1 MWINKPFFKYAA
13 GTIFVLIIIFL
24 LGKIDY
30 FLWPIRALIAT
41 IFFPVLIAGI
51 FYYILRP
58 LVRLASRVMP
68 KTASILLIFAAVL
81 GLGYLGFNMLGATIG
96 SQIAEISE
104 SLPAKM
110 EDLSDETEKVV
121 EENNM
126 GTFSY
131 DRVKNK
137 VLNFLETLLSG
148 AGENV
153 MKVFSTI
160 TSIVTVIVVVP
171 FILFYFLKDDHKLRP
186 FLLKYLPDKH
196 EEEGRRILGD
206 IDKTLFSY
214 VTGQFIVAVVDGA
227 LMYAG
232 YKIIGLDYALILA
245 VFAMFLTVVPFL
257 GPVLGI
263 IPAIFIGLLQG
274 PGMVLKIILVL
285 ISVQLLESN
294 LVSPHVMG
302 KRLNLHPLTVI
313 IILMAAGSIYGFI
326 GILIAI
332 PFYSVIKVLV
342 KDFRRFYR
350 LRTRK
355 SLLSEE
361 I

>member
-13 GTIFVLIIIFL
+13 GTITVLIIIFL

-30 FLWPIRALIAT
+30 FLWPIKALVAT

-51 FYYILRP
+51 LYYILRP
-58 LVRLASRVMP
+58 LVRLVSRSLP
-68 KTASILLIFAAVL
+68 KTASIIVIFSLVMGA
-81 GLGYLGFNMLGATIG
+81 GYLGFNAIGNLIG
-96 SQIAEISE
+96 SQVTELSE
-104 SLPAKM
+104 NLPAKM

-121 EENNM
+121 ENNNM
-126 GTFSY
+126 GMFSY
-131 DRVKNK
+131 DQVKNK
-137 VLNFLETLLSG
+137 ALNFLETILSG

-160 TSIVTVIVVVP
+160 TSIVTVLVVVP

-196 EEEGRRILGD
+196 EEEGNKILGD

-214 VTGQFIVAVVDGA
+214 VSGQFIVAVVDGV
-227 LMYAG
+227 LMYLG
-232 YKIIGLDYALILA
+232 YKIIGLEYALILA
-245 VFAMFLTVVPFL
+245 FFAMFLTVVPFL

-274 PGMVLKIILVL
+274 PGMVLKIVLVL
-285 ISVQLLESN
+285 IAVQLLESN

-332 PFYSVIKVLV
+332 PFYSVVKVLV

>member
-30 FLWPIRALIAT
+30 FLWPIRALVAT
-41 IFFPVLIAGI
+41 IFFPVVISGI
-51 FYYILRP
+51 LYYILRP
-58 LVRLASRVMP
+58 LVRLVSRSLP
-68 KTASILLIFAAVL
+68 KTASIIVIFAVVL
-81 GLGYLGFNMLGATIG
+81 GAGYLGFNAIGNLIG
-96 SQIAEISE
+96 SQVTELSE
-104 SLPAKM
+104 NLPAKM

-121 EENNM
+121 EKNNM
-126 GTFSY
+126 GMFSY
-131 DRVKNK
+131 DQVKNK
-137 VLNFLETLLSG
+137 ALNFLETILSG

-160 TSIVTVIVVVP
+160 TSIVTVMVVVP

-196 EEEGRRILGD
+196 EEEGNKILGD

-214 VTGQFIVAVVDGA
+214 VTGQFIVAVVDGV
-227 LMYAG
+227 LMYFG
-232 YKIIGLDYALILA
+232 YKIIGLEYALILA
-245 VFAMFLTVVPFL
+245 FFAMFLTVVPFL

-285 ISVQLLESN
+285 IAVQLLESN

-332 PFYSVIKVLV
+332 PFYSVVKVLV

>member
-30 FLWPIRALIAT
+30 FLWPIRALVAT
-41 IFFPVLIAGI
+41 IFFPVLISGI
-51 FYYILRP
+51 LYYILRP
-58 LVRLASRVMP
+58 LVRLVSRSLP
-68 KTASILLIFAAVL
+68 KTASIIVIFAVVL
-81 GLGYLGFNMLGATIG
+81 GLGYLGFNAIGNLIG
-96 SQIAEISE
+96 SQVSE
-104 SLPAKM
+104 LSENLPAKM

-121 EENNM
+121 EKNNM
-126 GTFSY
+126 GMFSY
-131 DRVKNK
+131 DQVKNK
-137 VLNFLETLLSG
+137 ALNFLETILSG

-160 TSIVTVIVVVP
+160 TSIVTVMVVVP

-196 EEEGRRILGD
+196 EEEGNKILGD

-214 VTGQFIVAVVDGA
+214 VTGQFIVAVVDGV
-227 LMYAG
+227 LMYFG
-232 YKIIGLDYALILA
+232 YKIIGLEYALILA
-245 VFAMFLTVVPFL
+245 FFAMFLTVVPFL

-285 ISVQLLESN
+285 IAVQLLESN

-332 PFYSVIKVLV
+332 PFYSVVKVLV

>member
-1 MWINKPFFKYAA
+1 M
-13 GTIFVLIIIFL
+13 
-24 LGKIDY
+24 
-30 FLWPIRALIAT
+30 
-41 IFFPVLIAGI
+41 
-51 FYYILRP
+51 
-58 LVRLASRVMP
+58 
-68 KTASILLIFAAVL
+68 
-81 GLGYLGFNMLGATIG
+81 
-96 SQIAEISE
+96 
-104 SLPAKM
+104 
-110 EDLSDETEKVV
+110 
-121 EENNM
+121 
-126 GTFSY
+126 
-131 DRVKNK
+131 
-137 VLNFLETLLSG
+137 LSG

-160 TSIVTVIVVVP
+160 TSIVTVMVVVP

-196 EEEGRRILGD
+196 EEEGNKILGD

-214 VTGQFIVAVVDGA
+214 VTGQFIVAVVDGV
-227 LMYAG
+227 LMYFG
-232 YKIIGLDYALILA
+232 YKIIGLEYALTLA
-245 VFAMFLTVVPFL
+245 FFAMFLTVVPFL

-274 PGMVLKIILVL
+274 PGIVLKIILVL
-285 ISVQLLESN
+285 IAVQLLESN

-332 PFYSVIKVLV
+332 PFYSVVKVLV

>member
-30 FLWPIRALIAT
+30 FLWPIRALVAT
-41 IFFPVLIAGI
+41 IFFPVVISGI
-51 FYYILRP
+51 LYYILRP
-58 LVRLASRVMP
+58 LVRLVSRSLP
-68 KTASILLIFAAVL
+68 KTASIIVIFAVVL
-81 GLGYLGFNMLGATIG
+81 GAGYLGFNAIG
-96 SQIAEISE
+96 NLIGNQVTELSE
-104 SLPAKM
+104 NLPAKM

-121 EENNM
+121 EKNNM
-126 GTFSY
+126 GMFSY
-131 DRVKNK
+131 DQVKNK
-137 VLNFLETLLSG
+137 ALNFLETILSG

-160 TSIVTVIVVVP
+160 TSIVTVMVVVP

-196 EEEGRRILGD
+196 EEEGNKILGD

-214 VTGQFIVAVVDGA
+214 VTGQFIVAVVDGV
-227 LMYAG
+227 LMYFG
-232 YKIIGLDYALILA
+232 YKIIGLEYALTLA
-245 VFAMFLTVVPFL
+245 FFAMFLTVVPFL

-285 ISVQLLESN
+285 IAVQLLESN

-332 PFYSVIKVLV
+332 PFYSVVKVLV

>member
-30 FLWPIRALIAT
+30 FLWPIRALVAT
-41 IFFPVLIAGI
+41 IFFPVVISGI
-51 FYYILRP
+51 LYYILRP
-58 LVRLASRVMP
+58 LVRLVSRSLP
-68 KTASILLIFAAVL
+68 KTASIIVIFAVVL
-81 GLGYLGFNMLGATIG
+81 GAGYLGFNAIGNLIG
-96 SQIAEISE
+96 SQVTELSE
-104 SLPAKM
+104 NLPAKM

-121 EENNM
+121 EKNNM
-126 GTFSY
+126 GMFSY
-131 DRVKNK
+131 DQVKNK
-137 VLNFLETLLSG
+137 ALNFLETILSG

-160 TSIVTVIVVVP
+160 TSIVTVMVVLP

-196 EEEGRRILGD
+196 EEEGNKILGD

-214 VTGQFIVAVVDGA
+214 VTGQFIVAVVDGV
-227 LMYAG
+227 LMYFG
-232 YKIIGLDYALILA
+232 YKILGLEYALTLA
-245 VFAMFLTVVPFL
+245 FFAMFLTVVPFL

-285 ISVQLLESN
+285 IAVQLLESN

-332 PFYSVIKVLV
+332 PFYSVVKVLV

>member
-30 FLWPIRALIAT
+30 FLWPIRALVAT

-51 FYYILRP
+51 LYYILRP
-58 LVRLASRVMP
+58 LVRLVSRPLP
-68 KTASILLIFAAVL
+68 KTASIIVIFAVVL
-81 GLGYLGFNMLGATIG
+81 GAGYLGFNAIG
-96 SQIAEISE
+96 NLIGGQVTELSE
-104 SLPAKM
+104 NLPAKM

-121 EENNM
+121 EKNNM
-126 GTFSY
+126 GMFSY
-131 DRVKNK
+131 DQVKNK
-137 VLNFLETLLSG
+137 ALNFLETILSG

-160 TSIVTVIVVVP
+160 TSIVTVLVVVP

-196 EEEGRRILGD
+196 EEEGNKILGD

-214 VTGQFIVAVVDGA
+214 VTGQFIVAVVDGV
-227 LMYAG
+227 LMYIG
-232 YKIIGLDYALILA
+232 YMIIGLDYALTLA
-245 VFAMFLTVVPFL
+245 FFAMFLTVVPFL

-274 PGMVLKIILVL
+274 PGMVLKIVLVL
-285 ISVQLLESN
+285 IAVQLLESH

-332 PFYSVIKVLV
+332 PFYSVVKVLV

>member
-104 SLPAKM
+104 SLPSKM

-126 GTFSY
+126 GMFSY

-137 VLNFLETLLSG
+137 VLNFLEALLSG

-153 MKVFSTI
+153 MKVFTTI

-196 EEEGRRILGD
+196 EDEGQRILGD

-214 VTGQFIVAVVDGA
+214 VTGQFIVAVVDGV

-263 IPAIFIGLLQG
+263 IPAVFIGLLQG

>member
-30 FLWPIRALIAT
+30 FLWPIRALVAT
-41 IFFPVLIAGI
+41 IFFPVLISGI
-51 FYYILRP
+51 LYYILRP
-58 LVRLASRVMP
+58 LVRLVSRSLP
-68 KTASILLIFAAVL
+68 KTASIIVIFAVVL
-81 GLGYLGFNMLGATIG
+81 GLGYLGFNAIGNLIG
-96 SQIAEISE
+96 SQVTELSE
-104 SLPAKM
+104 NLPAKM

-121 EENNM
+121 EKNNM
-126 GTFSY
+126 GMFSY
-131 DRVKNK
+131 DQVKNK
-137 VLNFLETLLSG
+137 ALNFLETILSG

-160 TSIVTVIVVVP
+160 TSIVTVMVVVP

-196 EEEGRRILGD
+196 EEEGNKILGD

-214 VTGQFIVAVVDGA
+214 VTGQFIVAVVDGV
-227 LMYAG
+227 LMYFG
-232 YKIIGLDYALILA
+232 YKIIGLEYALTLA
-245 VFAMFLTVVPFL
+245 FFAMFLTVVPFL

-285 ISVQLLESN
+285 IAVQLLESN

-332 PFYSVIKVLV
+332 PFYSVVKVLV

>member
-30 FLWPIRALIAT
+30 FLWPIRVLVAT

-51 FYYILRP
+51 LYYILRP
-58 LVRLASRVMP
+58 LVRLVSRPLP
-68 KTASILLIFAAVL
+68 KTASIIVIFAVVL
-81 GLGYLGFNMLGATIG
+81 GAGYLGFNAIG
-96 SQIAEISE
+96 NLIGGQVTELSE
-104 SLPAKM
+104 NLPAKM

-121 EENNM
+121 EKNNM
-126 GTFSY
+126 GMFSY
-131 DRVKNK
+131 DQVKNK
-137 VLNFLETLLSG
+137 ALNFLETILSG

-160 TSIVTVIVVVP
+160 TSIVTVLVVVP

-196 EEEGRRILGD
+196 EEEGNKILGD

-214 VTGQFIVAVVDGA
+214 VTGQFIVAVVDGV
-227 LMYAG
+227 LMYIG
-232 YKIIGLDYALILA
+232 YMIIGLDYALTLA
-245 VFAMFLTVVPFL
+245 FFAMFLTVVPFL

-274 PGMVLKIILVL
+274 PGMVLKIVLVL
-285 ISVQLLESN
+285 IAVQLLESN

-332 PFYSVIKVLV
+332 PFYSVVKVLV

>member
-30 FLWPIRALIAT
+30 FLWPIRALVAT

-51 FYYILRP
+51 LYYIMRP
-58 LVRLASRVMP
+58 LVRLVSKSLP
-68 KTASILLIFAAVL
+68 KTASIIVIFAVVL
-81 GLGYLGFNMLGATIG
+81 GVGYLVFNSIGNLIG
-96 SQIAEISE
+96 SQVTELSE
-104 SLPAKM
+104 NLPAKM

-121 EENNM
+121 EKNNM
-126 GTFSY
+126 GMFSY
-131 DRVKNK
+131 DQVKNK
-137 VLNFLETLLSG
+137 ALNFLETILSG

-160 TSIVTVIVVVP
+160 TSILTVMVVVP

-196 EEEGRRILGD
+196 EEEGNKILGD

-214 VTGQFIVAVVDGA
+214 VTGQFIVAVVDGV
-227 LMYAG
+227 LMYFG
-232 YKIIGLDYALILA
+232 YKIIGLEYALILA
-245 VFAMFLTVVPFL
+245 FFAMFLTVVPFL

-285 ISVQLLESN
+285 IAVQLLESN

-313 IILMAAGSIYGFI
+313 IILMAAGSIYGFV

-332 PFYSVIKVLV
+332 PFYSVVKVLV

>member
-13 GTIFVLIIIFL
+13 GIIFVLIIIFL
-24 LGKIDY
+24 LGKIDH

-51 FYYILRP
+51 LYYILRP
-58 LVRLASRVMP
+58 LVRLVSKSLP
-68 KTASILLIFAAVL
+68 KTASIIVIFAVVL
-81 GLGYLGFNMLGATIG
+81 GLGYFGFHAIGNLIG
-96 SQIAEISE
+96 SQVTELSGN
-104 SLPAKM
+104 LPAKM

-121 EENNM
+121 EKNNM
-126 GTFSY
+126 GMFSY
-131 DRVKNK
+131 DHLKNK
-137 VLNFLETLLSG
+137 VLNFLETILSG
-148 AGENV
+148 AGKNV
-153 MKVFSTI
+153 IKVFSTI

-196 EEEGRRILGD
+196 EEEGNKILAD

-214 VTGQFIVAVVDGA
+214 VTGQFIVAVVDGV
-227 LMYAG
+227 LMYIG
-232 YKIIGLDYALILA
+232 YMIIGLEYALTLA
-245 VFAMFLTVVPFL
+245 FFAMFLTVVPFL

-263 IPAIFIGLLQG
+263 IPAVFIGLLQG

-285 ISVQLLESN
+285 IAVQLLEGN

-332 PFYSVIKVLV
+332 PFYSVVKVLV

-355 SLLSEE
+355 SLLSED

>member
-30 FLWPIRALIAT
+30 FLWPIRALVAT
-41 IFFPVLIAGI
+41 IFFPVVISGI
-51 FYYILRP
+51 LYYILRP
-58 LVRLASRVMP
+58 LVRLVSRSLP
-68 KTASILLIFAAVL
+68 KTASIIVIFAVVL
-81 GLGYLGFNMLGATIG
+81 GLGYLGFNAIGNLIG
-96 SQIAEISE
+96 SQVTELSE
-104 SLPAKM
+104 NLPAKM

-121 EENNM
+121 EKNNM
-126 GTFSY
+126 GMFSY
-131 DRVKNK
+131 DQVKNK
-137 VLNFLETLLSG
+137 ALNFLETILSG

-160 TSIVTVIVVVP
+160 TSIVTVMVVVP

-196 EEEGRRILGD
+196 EEEGNKILGD

-214 VTGQFIVAVVDGA
+214 VTGQFIVAVVDGV
-227 LMYAG
+227 LMYFG
-232 YKIIGLDYALILA
+232 YKIIGLEYALTLA
-245 VFAMFLTVVPFL
+245 FFAMFLTVVPFL

-285 ISVQLLESN
+285 IAVQLLESN

-332 PFYSVIKVLV
+332 PFYSVVKVLV

>member
-30 FLWPIRALIAT
+30 FLWPIRALVAT
-41 IFFPVLIAGI
+41 IFFPVVISGI
-51 FYYILRP
+51 LYYILRP
-58 LVRLASRVMP
+58 LVRLVSRSLP
-68 KTASILLIFAAVL
+68 KTASIIVIFAVVL
-81 GLGYLGFNMLGATIG
+81 GAGYLGFNAIGNLIG
-96 SQIAEISE
+96 SQVTELSE
-104 SLPAKM
+104 NLPAKM

-121 EENNM
+121 EKNNM
-126 GTFSY
+126 GMFSY
-131 DRVKNK
+131 DQVKNK
-137 VLNFLETLLSG
+137 ALNFLETILSV

-160 TSIVTVIVVVP
+160 TSIVTVMVVVP

-196 EEEGRRILGD
+196 EEEGNKILGD

-214 VTGQFIVAVVDGA
+214 VTGQFIVAVVDGV
-227 LMYAG
+227 LMYFG
-232 YKIIGLDYALILA
+232 YKIIGLEYALILA
-245 VFAMFLTVVPFL
+245 FFAMFLTVVPFL

-274 PGMVLKIILVL
+274 PGMVLKIVLVL
-285 ISVQLLESN
+285 IAVQLLESN

-332 PFYSVIKVLV
+332 PFYSVVKVLV

>member
-30 FLWPIRALIAT
+30 FLWPIRALVAT
-41 IFFPVLIAGI
+41 IFFPVVISGI
-51 FYYILRP
+51 LYYILRP
-58 LVRLASRVMP
+58 LVRLVSRSLP
-68 KTASILLIFAAVL
+68 KTASIIVIFAVVL
-81 GLGYLGFNMLGATIG
+81 GAGYLGFNAIGNLIG
-96 SQIAEISE
+96 SQVTELSE
-104 SLPAKM
+104 NLPAKM
-110 EDLSDETEKVV
+110 EDLSDETEKLV
-121 EENNM
+121 EKNNM
-126 GTFSY
+126 GMFSY
-131 DRVKNK
+131 DQVKNK
-137 VLNFLETLLSG
+137 ALNFLETILSG

-160 TSIVTVIVVVP
+160 TSIVTVMVVVP

-196 EEEGRRILGD
+196 EEEGNKILGD

-214 VTGQFIVAVVDGA
+214 VTGQFIVAVVDGV
-227 LMYAG
+227 LMYFG
-232 YKIIGLDYALILA
+232 YKIIGLEYALILA
-245 VFAMFLTVVPFL
+245 FFAMFLTVVPFL

-274 PGMVLKIILVL
+274 TGMVLKIVLVL
-285 ISVQLLESN
+285 IAVQLLESN

-332 PFYSVIKVLV
+332 PFYSVVKVLV

>member
-30 FLWPIRALIAT
+30 FLWPIRALVAT

-51 FYYILRP
+51 LYYILRP
-58 LVRLASRVMP
+58 LVRLVSRSLP
-68 KTASILLIFAAVL
+68 KTASIIIIFAVVL
-81 GLGYLGFNMLGATIG
+81 GLGYLGFNAIGNLIG
-96 SQIAEISE
+96 SQVTELSE
-104 SLPAKM
+104 NLPAKM

-121 EENNM
+121 EKNNM
-126 GTFSY
+126 GMFSY
-131 DRVKNK
+131 DQVKNK
-137 VLNFLETLLSG
+137 ALKFLETILSG

-160 TSIVTVIVVVP
+160 TSIVTVMVVVP

-196 EEEGRRILGD
+196 EEEGNKILGD

-214 VTGQFIVAVVDGA
+214 VTGQFIVAVADGV
-227 LMYAG
+227 LMYFG
-232 YKIIGLDYALILA
+232 YKIIGLEYALTLA
-245 VFAMFLTVVPFL
+245 FFAMFLTVVPFL

-285 ISVQLLESN
+285 IAVQLLESN

-332 PFYSVIKVLV
+332 PFYSVVKVLV